1 MIRRI
6 FSAGIL
12 LLLSFTINA
21 QSYVPEFKNS
31 KMKVSPVVPIKAYA
45 FNLKDV
51 KLLDGSPFKNAMDK
65 DAAYLLEIDPNR
77 LLHRFYT
84 NAGLPTKG
92 DVYGGWE
99 SEGLSGHTL
108 GHYLSA
114 VSMFYVTSGNPE
126 FKKRSDY
133 IVDEL
138 ARCQQARKTGYVGAI
153 PNEDSIFGNVAKGII
168 KSGGFDL
175 NGGWSPWYTVHKVMA
190 GLVDAYLYCDNQKA
204 LQVVVKMADWTDG
217 IMKNLTEEQRLKML
231 NCEYGGMQDVLS
243 SIYAITGN
251 KKYLELSYKFDD
263 EFVMG
268 QLAKEIDPMPG
279 KHSNTNVPKAIGAA
293 RRYELTGKESDK
305 TISSFFW
312 KTMVHHHSYVIGGNS
327 SYEYCGEADKLND
340 LLSDNTCETC
350 NTYNMLKLTMHL
362 FSWNPDQELADYYER
377 ALYNHILASQNPT
390 DGMMCY
396 FVPLRMGTQKQF
408 SDKFNTFTCC
418 VGTGMEN
425 HSKYAESIYYRANDG
440 GLYVNLFIPSILNWT
455 EKGVTVKQETSF
467 PEDDKIKLTIFAKSP
482 VSFPLYLRNPK
493 WTFNGVKVKVNGE
506 LVTPSINEGGFLVI
520 NRKWK
525 DKDVVEIVVPMKLY
539 TESMPDNKNRVA
551 ILTGPIVLAGQLGK
565 IAPDPVLG
573 IPVLLTDDRN
583 VNNWIKPVE
592 NKPLEFTMNGVGKPF
607 DPILKPFYKT
617 YDEYY
622 SVYFDFFTQ
631 AEWVTRQTDYE
642 AEKKR
647 QQAIENTTIDNFRI
661 GEMQPERDHNL
672 KASERSYVDEAL
684 GRTGR
689 EARSGNYFAFDMK
702 VKPDVTNVLM
712 MTYIGDDKNRKFDI
726 KVDSVLIATVDWKGG
741 QTGKFYD
748 FEYSL
753 PAELIAGKSTVNVRI
768 EANYDKT
775 AGRVFGCRTIR
786 SDK

>member
-1 MIRRI
+1 MKNFLI
-6 FSAGIL
+6 
-12 LLLSFTINA
+12 LSFIAILSCSIQGQN
-21 QSYVPEFKNS
+21 YVPRKNDP
-31 KMKVSPVVPIKAYA
+31 KVKIAPVVDMKAWA
-45 FNLKDV
+45 FNLRDV
-51 KLLDGSPFKNAMDK
+51 KLLPGSPFKNAMDK
-65 DAAYLLEIDPNR
+65 DAAYLLEIEPNR

-92 DVYGGWE
+92 EVYGGWE
-99 SEGLSGHTL
+99 SEGVSGHSM

-114 VSMFYVTSGNPE
+114 ISMFYVTSGNAE

-153 PNEDSIFGNVAKGII
+153 PNEDSIFWKVSHGII

-190 GLVDAYLYCDNQKA
+190 GLVDAYLYCDNAKA
-204 LQVVVKMADWTDG
+204 LQVVVKMADWTG
-217 IMKNLTEEQRLKML
+217 EIMKNLTEEQRLKML

-243 SIYAITGN
+243 NIYAITGN

-279 KHSNTNVPKAIGAA
+279 KHSNSNVPKAVGAA
-293 RRYELTGKESDK
+293 RRYEITGVEKDK
-305 TISSFFW
+305 TIASFFW

-327 SYEYCGEADKLND
+327 SYEYCGEAGKLND
-340 LLSDNTCETC
+340 RLSDNTCETC

-362 FSWNPDQELADYYER
+362 FCLNPGQDYTDYYER

-425 HSKYAESIYYRANDG
+425 HGKYVESIYYQASNG
-440 GLYVNLFIPSILNWT
+440 GLYVNLFIPSVLNWK
-455 EKGVTVKQETSF
+455 EKGITLKQETAF
-467 PEDDKIKLTIFAKSP
+467 PEANTVKLSFAAKKP
-482 VSFPLYLRNPK
+482 VKFALYLRNPK
-493 WTFNGVKVKVNGE
+493 WASGGVKVKVNGKIQ
-506 LVTPSINEGGFLVI
+506 TPSINDEGFLMVE
-520 NRKWK
+520 RSWK
-525 DKDVVEIVVPMKLY
+525 SNDIVEITLPMSLY

-551 ILTGPIVLAGQLGK
+551 ILNGPIVLAGQLGK
-565 IAPDPVLG
+565 VAPDPVVG
-573 IPVLLTDDRN
+573 VPVLLTSDRE
-583 VNNWIKPVE
+583 VGNWLKPVT
-592 NKPLEFTMNGVGKPF
+592 NKPLEYTMSGIGKPF
-607 DPILKPFYKT
+607 DPPLKPFYKT
-617 YDEYY
+617 YNEYY
-622 SVYFDFFTQ
+622 TVYFDFFTQ
-631 AEWVTRQTDYE
+631 DEWITRQADYE

-689 EARSGNYFAFDMK
+689 EARGGNYFSFDMK
-702 VKPDVTNVLM
+702 VQPQVPNALLL
-712 MTYIGDDKNRKFDI
+712 TYIGDDKNRKFDV
-726 KVDSVLIATVDWKGG
+726 KVDGVLIATVDWNGG
-741 QTGKFYD
+741 TTGKFYD
-748 FEYSL
+748 FEYPL
-753 PAELIAGKSTVNVRI
+753 PASLIEGKTTINVRI
-768 EANYDKT
+768 EANYDRT
-775 AGRVFGCRTIR
+775 AGRVFGCRTI
-786 SDK
+786 KK